1 MFSLLFEK
9 EADIAGFNFLCS
21 LRGCL
26 HARRNLENKNE
37 QTWKMKNIYMKV
49 WNIWKM
55 KEFHIYTTLSV
66 QYLMDLF
73 ESLES

>member
-1 MFSLLFEK
+1 M
-9 EADIAGFNFLCS
+9 
-21 LRGCL
+21 
-26 HARRNLENKNE
+26 ENE
-37 QTWKMKNIYMKV
+37 RNIYMKV